1 MNQKG
6 DAVVGQAEGRTVHR
20 TGCGPAGTGSSS
32 IAALELVFL
41 SFLSPPFAFVALGSQ
56 TQNVEIKE
64 LW

>member
-6 DAVVGQAEGRTVHR
+6 DAAVGQAEGRTVQR
-20 TGCGPAGTGSSS
+20 NSSGPAGTVSSFIS
-32 IAALELVFL
+32 ALELVCL
-41 SFLSPPFAFVALGSQ
+41 CFLSPPFAFVALCSQ